1 MKGRNDM
8 AEFSKSL
15 LDMLTEFLIC
25 EIGSKALDG
34 ITYTFV
40 FKDKRDKEMYDRY
53 MTIKQEATKCG
64 FSNDEVFRVYQVANG
79 YIFDMDLNTA
89 KQITAEIAKSVARQ
103 NNDST
108 PTGDIIKDMPEQ
120 RRKKDMVMLA
130 RKLKEEYD
138 KGNDQ
143 VEVALFS
150 RNSTNRI
157 IVTGKDQNGNSIA
170 IRYDAY
176 AIRHW
181 DIEIINEKFL
191 IPAGFRVKRIQPCEI
206 LPKKT
211 GVSFL
216 FMLESMEEFEGHY

>member
-1 MKGRNDM
+1 
-8 AEFSKSL
+8 
-15 LDMLTEFLIC
+15 
-25 EIGSKALDG
+25 
-34 ITYTFV
+34 
-40 FKDKRDKEMYDRY
+40 MYDRY

>member
-25 EIGSKALDG
+25 EIGSKAIDG

-120 RRKKDMVMLA
+120 RRKKDIVMLA

-181 DIEIINEKFL
+181 DIEIINEKF
-191 IPAGFRVKRIQPCEI
+191 R
-206 LPKKT
+206 
-211 GVSFL
+211 
-216 FMLESMEEFEGHY
+216 